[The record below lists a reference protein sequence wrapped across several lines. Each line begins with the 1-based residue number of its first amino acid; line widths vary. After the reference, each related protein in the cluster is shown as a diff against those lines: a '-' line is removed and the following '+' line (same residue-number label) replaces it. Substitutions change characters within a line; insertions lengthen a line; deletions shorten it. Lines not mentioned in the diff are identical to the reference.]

1 MHGQQGVVGKD
12 SPGLGLPD
20 NAERVIPPQLR
31 EEVGL
36 ASSVDAFVVDPLG
49 SECTLDVVDES
60 AAPQQPPTQSQ
71 GASGVLLEAVPEGV
85 VPPGESHLI
94 ACGVRQTV
102 DPRGA
107 AGAADRVAHPEPVE
121 HDDVVPSRGQLGSG
135 GKTHDASTD
144 DDDSHGAS
152 LWGSGAY
159 DHARLPTKPIAATAC
174 EDAGMADVFVRPARL
189 IDAAGFAAVQRRSWS
204 AAATDLTLPPPPE
217 ASEMER
223 SWEKAVMAPPSDR
236 HSTWVAIETSSGSES
251 VVGAAA
257 LAPASDP
264 DLSSE
269 TCLELVV
276 FTVDPDHR
284 GKGHGS
290 RLLAASMQTA
300 ADARE
305 QEAVAWVAAGDDA
318 LRRFLEESG
327 WAADGAHRTLS
338 TDDPAVADH
347 EGQAPEPVAQLRQ
360 VRLGTLL
367 QSPAP

>member
-1 MHGQQGVVGKD
+1 
-12 SPGLGLPD
+12 
-20 NAERVIPPQLR
+20 
-31 EEVGL
+31 
-36 ASSVDAFVVDPLG
+36 
-49 SECTLDVVDES
+49 
-60 AAPQQPPTQSQ
+60 
-71 GASGVLLEAVPEGV
+71 
-85 VPPGESHLI
+85 
-94 ACGVRQTV
+94 
-102 DPRGA
+102 
-107 AGAADRVAHPEPVE
+107 
-121 HDDVVPSRGQLGSG
+121 
-135 GKTHDASTD
+135 
-144 DDDSHGAS
+144 
-152 LWGSGAY
+152 
-159 DHARLPTKPIAATAC
+159 
-174 EDAGMADVFVRPARL
+174 MADVFVRPARL
-189 IDAAGFAAVQRRSWS
+189 IDAAGFAAVQRRSWL
-204 AAATDLTLPPPPE
+204 AAATDFALPPPPE

-236 HSTWVAIETSSGSES
+236 HSTWVAIETSSHSES

-257 LAPASDP
+257 LAPAGDP

-290 RLLAASMQTA
+290 RLLTASMQTA

-338 TDDPAVADH
+338 TDDPAAPDD

-360 VRLGTLL
+360 VRLGTRLE
-367 QSPAP
+367 SPAP